1 MRKCCKI
8 IASQVTYN
16 RKNISVLQPLVIS
29 SQVVFITKKKECDMN
44 GMKDEKPVTNFNLL
58 VAVEM
63 SLSFVVNSNSDQPTD
78 KDEWNK

>member
-1 MRKCCKI
+1 
-8 IASQVTYN
+8 
-16 RKNISVLQPLVIS
+16 
-29 SQVVFITKKKECDMN
+29 MN